1 MALPIQPTNT
11 QAGCNPVSSNCVIWQ
26 GPDIPC
32 IDLCKGDSI
41 SDVTFKIATE
51 LCTLVDQLDIQYFD
65 VSCFPPICPKPENI
79 HELIQFILDK
89 LCELDAAVIEA
100 NTNAKSKDGSLCP
113 DNCIVS
119 IAPCFY
125 YPNQFGQQV
134 TTMTLTEYATAIG
147 IKVCNL
153 IDWQIAADIT
163 FTQIDARLDAIEAC
177 DPCNPP
183 APVIEIPTSCLSPST
198 NIPIVTFVE
207 TMEAELCELKTAV
220 VGDSVA
226 SQVVV
231 DGVLSRQCEGLES
244 ATPLSQPFGSMG
256 LIPGWVTAASGNFT
270 TLSAA
275 VQNLWLTVCDMRSAL
290 ANVVTNCCNECNQ
303 VVLSLANSSYDPATT
318 ILTIDF
324 AGSIPAG
331 ITCSGNLSIQIM
343 DCNGVNFVYN
353 TGATLCSLMGSSTTV
368 TFSVSAP
375 GTFNTTCVGSN
386 AYRILITGG
395 NANLE
400 TTATGAKCDL
410 TFIEYVAGNAVP
422 ALTITPISTT
432 QLRATFTPVFIGPVT
447 YYLELWDNSFTGIVA
462 SAPIV
467 TPATAVAFNYT
478 FGSLTTLTTYQTRI
492 VMVAGA
498 SSETGSFV
506 PGTTL

>member
-32 IDLCKGDSI
+32 ITLCKGDSI

-51 LCTLVDQLDIQYFD
+51 LCTLVDQLNITGFD
-65 VSCFPPICPKPENI
+65 VSCFPPICPKPEDI
-79 HELIQFILDK
+79 HHLIQFILDT
-89 LCELDAAVIEA
+89 LCELQASTGTG
-100 NTNAKSKDGSLCP
+100 TNPDVPLCP

-147 IKVCNL
+147 IRVCEIAGILLDMQDSITSL
-153 IDWQIAADIT
+153 IDRVETLENCVLPCSSSSGEIT
-163 FTQIDARLDAIEAC
+163 
-177 DPCNPP
+177 
-183 APVIEIPTSCLSPST
+183 VPTSCLSPST

-207 TMEAELCELKTAV
+207 TMEDELCELKTAV
-220 VGDSVA
+220 VGNGVA
-226 SQVVV
+226 SQVIV

-244 ATPLSQPFGSMG
+244 SPPLSQPFGSMG
-256 LIPGWVTAASGNFT
+256 LIPGWITAASGDFT

-275 VQNLWLTVCDMRSAL
+275 VQNLWITVCDMRSAL
-290 ANVVTNCCNECNQ
+290 SNVVTNCCNECNQ

-331 ITCSGNLSIQIM
+331 ITCSGNLTVQIM

-353 TGATLCSLMGSSTTV
+353 TGATLCSLIGSSTTV

-386 AYRILITGG
+386 AYRILITQG
-395 NANLE
+395 NINLE
-400 TTATGAKCDL
+400 TTATGAKCDV
-410 TFIEYVAGNAVP
+410 TFIEYIAGNAVP

-498 SSETGSFV
+498 STETGPFV

>member
-41 SDVTFKIATE
+41 SDITYKLATE
-51 LCTLVDQLDIQYFD
+51 LCTLVDQLDITGFD

-79 HELIQFILDK
+79 HDLIQFILDK
-89 LCELDAAVIEA
+89 LCELQNAAGTGATPDVPV
-100 NTNAKSKDGSLCP
+100 CP
-113 DNCIVS
+113 DDCIVS
-119 IAPCFY
+119 IAECFY

-134 TTMTLTEYATAIG
+134 TTMTLTQYATAIG
-147 IKVCNL
+147 IKLCEYV
-153 IDWQIAADIT
+153 DIQKSLSSSFVGLT
-163 FTQIDARLDAIEAC
+163 NRVQTLENC
-177 DPCNPP
+177 VLPC
-183 APVIEIPTSCLSPST
+183 APRSSVASTTIPTSCLSSST
-198 NIPIVTFVE
+198 DIPIVTFVE
-207 TMEAELCELKTAV
+207 TMEAELCDLKTAI
-220 VGDSVA
+220 VGDGVA

-244 ATPLSQPFGSMG
+244 AVPLSQPFGSMG
-256 LIPGWVTAASGNFT
+256 LIPGWVTAASGNYT

-303 VVLSLANSSYDPATT
+303 VVLSLANSSYNPVST

-331 ITCSGNLSIQIM
+331 ISCSGNLSIQIM
-343 DCNGVNFVYN
+343 DCNGNSFVYN
-353 TGATLCSLMGSSTTV
+353 TGATLCSLIGSSTTV

-375 GTFNTTCVGSN
+375 GTFNTTCVGAN
-386 AYRILITGG
+386 AYRLLITSG

-400 TTATGAKCDL
+400 TTTTGQRCDL

-422 ALTITPISTT
+422 ALTITPIATT
-432 QLRATFTPVFIGPVT
+432 QLRATFTPTYVGPVT
-447 YYLELWDNSFTGIVA
+447 YYLELWDNSFTGIV
-462 SAPIV
+462 SSVPIV
-467 TPATAVAFNYT
+467 TPTTGVAFNHT
-478 FGSLTTLTTYQTRI
+478 FGSLVTATTYQARI
-492 VMVAGA
+492 TMVAGA
-498 SSETGSFV
+498 SSETGPFV

>member
-1 MALPIQPTNT
+1 MALPIQQTNT

-32 IDLCKGDSI
+32 ITLCKRDSI

-51 LCTLVDQLDIQYFD
+51 LCTLVDQLNITGFD
-65 VSCFPPICPKPENI
+65 VSCFPPICPKPEDI
-79 HELIQFILDK
+79 HDLIQFILDT
-89 LCELDAAVIEA
+89 LCELQASTGTG
-100 NTNAKSKDGSLCP
+100 TNPDVPLCP

-134 TTMTLTEYATAIG
+134 TTMTLTEYAIAIG
-147 IKVCNL
+147 IKFCELFDIVLALEADVINL
-153 IDWQIAADIT
+153 NSRVTSLETFILSGSTAATLI
-163 FTQIDARLDAIEAC
+163 
-177 DPCNPP
+177 
-183 APVIEIPTSCLSPST
+183 VIPTSCLSPSI
-198 NIPIVTFVE
+198 NIPIATFVQ
-207 TMEAELCELKTAV
+207 TMEDELCDLKTAV
-220 VGDSVA
+220 VGNGVV

-244 ATPLSQPFGSMG
+244 SPPLSQPFGSMG
-256 LIPGWVTAASGNFT
+256 LIPGWITAASGDFT

-275 VQNLWLTVCDMRSAL
+275 VQNLWITVCDMRSAL
-290 ANVVTNCCNECNQ
+290 SNVVTNCCNECNQ
-303 VVLSLANSSYDPATT
+303 VVLSLANSSYDPAST

-331 ITCSGNLSIQIM
+331 VTCSSNLSIQIM
-343 DCNGVNFVYN
+343 DCNGVSFIYD

-386 AYRILITGG
+386 AYRILIATN
-395 NANLE
+395 NANLV
-400 TTATGAKCDL
+400 TTATVAKCDL
-410 TFIEYVAGNAVP
+410 TFIEYVEGNAVP

-462 SAPIV
+462 LAPIV
-467 TPATAVAFNYT
+467 TPATGIPFNYT

>member
-32 IDLCKGDSI
+32 ITLCKGDSI

-51 LCTLVDQLDIQYFD
+51 LCTLVDQLNITGFD
-65 VSCFPPICPKPENI
+65 VSCFPPICPKPEDI
-79 HELIQFILDK
+79 HDLIQFILDK
-89 LCELDAAVIEA
+89 LCELQNTTGTGTTTDAP
-100 NTNAKSKDGSLCP
+100 LCP

-134 TTMTLTEYATAIG
+134 TTMTLTEYAIAIG
-147 IKVCNL
+147 IRVCE
-153 IDWQIAADIT
+153 IADIL
-163 FTQIDARLDAIEAC
+163 LDMQDSITSLILRVQTLENC
-177 DPCNPP
+177 VLPCTSSSANST
-183 APVIEIPTSCLSPST
+183 VPTSCLSPST
-198 NIPIVTFVE
+198 NIPIITFVQ
-207 TMEAELCELKTAV
+207 TMEDELCELKTAV
-220 VGDSVA
+220 VGNGVA

-244 ATPLSQPFGSMG
+244 SPPLSQPFGSMG
-256 LIPGWVTAASGNFT
+256 LIPGWITAASGDFT

-275 VQNLWLTVCDMRSAL
+275 VQNLWITVCDMRSAL
-290 ANVVTNCCNECNQ
+290 SNVVINCCNECNQ

-331 ITCSGNLSIQIM
+331 ISCSGNLSIQIM
-343 DCNGVNFVYN
+343 DCNGVSFNYN

-386 AYRILITGG
+386 AYRILLTGTSM
-395 NANLE
+395 NLE
-400 TTATGAKCDL
+400 TVATGAKCDL
-410 TFIEYVAGNAVP
+410 TFIEYVEGNAVP

-462 SAPIV
+462 LAPIV
-467 TPATAVAFNYT
+467 TPATGIPFNYT

-498 SSETGSFV
+498 STETGSFV

>member
-32 IDLCKGDSI
+32 ITLCKGDSI

-51 LCTLVDQLDIQYFD
+51 LCTLVDQLNITGFD
-65 VSCFPPICPKPENI
+65 VSCFPPICPKPEDI
-79 HELIQFILDK
+79 HDLIQFILDT
-89 LCELDAAVIEA
+89 LCELQASTGTG
-100 NTNAKSKDGSLCP
+100 TNPDVPLCP

-134 TTMTLTEYATAIG
+134 TTMTLTEYAIAIG
-147 IKVCNL
+147 IKFCELFDIVLALEADVINL
-153 IDWQIAADIT
+153 NSRVTSLETFILSGSTAATLI
-163 FTQIDARLDAIEAC
+163 
-177 DPCNPP
+177 
-183 APVIEIPTSCLSPST
+183 VIPTSCLSPSI
-198 NIPIVTFVE
+198 NIPIATFVQ
-207 TMEAELCELKTAV
+207 TMEDELCELKTAV
-220 VGDSVA
+220 VGNGVA
-226 SQVVV
+226 SQVIV

-244 ATPLSQPFGSMG
+244 SPPLSQPFGSMG
-256 LIPGWVTAASGNFT
+256 LIPGWITAASGDFT

-275 VQNLWLTVCDMRSAL
+275 VQNLWITVCDMRSAL
-290 ANVVTNCCNECNQ
+290 SNVVTNCCNECNQ
-303 VVLSLANSSYDPATT
+303 VVLSLANSSYDPAST

-386 AYRILITGG
+386 AYRLLITQG
-395 NANLE
+395 NINLQ
-400 TTATGAKCDL
+400 TTATGQKCDV
-410 TFIEYVAGNAVP
+410 TFIEYVEGNAVP

-462 SAPIV
+462 LAPIV
-467 TPATAVAFNYT
+467 TPATGIPFNYT